1 MFYTA
6 ASLGQCATAQA
17 PKYMGKIND
26 MIMYVVVHSET
37 IAYLVPVKYVVESL
51 NDSTW
56 IELEY
61 S

>member
-1 MFYTA
+1 M
-6 ASLGQCATAQA
+6 QA

-37 IAYLVPVKYVVESL
+37 LAYLVSVKNVVESL

>member
-1 MFYTA
+1 M
-6 ASLGQCATAQA
+6 QA

-37 IAYLVPVKYVVESL
+37 LAYLVSVKDVVESL